1 MNVTT
6 EGKDLKVKLGTTK
19 KEHIDAAVKQIK
31 DYGDRFRKGVKDV
44 RQEMNNVIKKLDKI
58 LPQEHLKILQKE
70 LEKLCT
76 NHEAEAKKITEAKE
90 KEIKGG

>member
-1 MNVTT
+1 M

-19 KEHIDAAVKQIK
+19 KEHIDAALKQLKEINDDFKRGLK
-31 DYGDRFRKGVKDV
+31 DIRH
-44 RQEMNNVIKKLDKI
+44 EMNTVVKKLDKI
-58 LPQEHLKILQKE
+58 LPQDEIKLLQKD

-76 NHEAEAKKITEAKE
+76 TSEGDAKKIIDSKE